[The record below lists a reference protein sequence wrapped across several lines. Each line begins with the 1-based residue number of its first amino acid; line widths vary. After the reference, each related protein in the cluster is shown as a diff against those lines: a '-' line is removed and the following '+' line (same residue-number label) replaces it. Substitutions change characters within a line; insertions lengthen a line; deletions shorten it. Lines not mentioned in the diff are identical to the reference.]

1 MTTHDLAR
9 LLLAGPDVRVVVDGR
24 DGGYD
29 EPHLR
34 AAVVALDDGDG
45 YGYGGEHGDVWR
57 SEVLPSSVPC
67 VLISRAPF
75 VRLDHHCEAETFAEA
90 LVAVSETTGGDA

>member
-1 MTTHDLAR
+1 MTSHDLAR

-34 AAVVALDDGDG
+34 AAAVALGRGD
-45 YGYGGEHGDVWR
+45 GYGGEHGDVWR
-57 SEVLPSSVPC
+57 VRSE
-67 VLISRAPF
+67 
-75 VRLDHHCEAETFAEA
+75 HC
-90 LVAVSETTGGDA
+90 